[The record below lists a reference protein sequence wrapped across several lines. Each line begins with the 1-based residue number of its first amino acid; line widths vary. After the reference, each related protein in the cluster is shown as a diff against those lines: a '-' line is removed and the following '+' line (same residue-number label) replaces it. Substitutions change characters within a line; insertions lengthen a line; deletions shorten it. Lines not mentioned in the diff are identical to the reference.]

1 MDDIFGP
8 NHILVSLRWDDGR
21 PLVMKMSVDGS

>member
-8 NHILVSLRWDDGR
+8 NHILVNLRRDDGR